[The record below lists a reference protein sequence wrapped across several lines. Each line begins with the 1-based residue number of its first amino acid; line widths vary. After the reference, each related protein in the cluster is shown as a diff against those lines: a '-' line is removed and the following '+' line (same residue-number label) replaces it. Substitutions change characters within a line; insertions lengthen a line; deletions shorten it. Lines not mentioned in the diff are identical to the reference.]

1 MIPDIIRKNA
11 IWLFGVLV
19 GLALKE
25 ALTSIVPHF
34 LSPDDGVRGN
44 HIAEFWRLFIFVV
57 VAVRFFFGATVYFD
71 DAYERCDYVPKD
83 APPNTPPVNP
93 YKSKSFG
100 ADFLFGFFHFVLF
113 AALSMTLENHTSHFG
128 RHDLVRELS
137 FLGLLCLILCYDL
150 FWLLMNWKNSTYH
163 LIKRWTV
170 LNLITVSFVLFVF
183 FLVWFVYYLQGVGF
197 NLRLAE
203 AIALIPVLLASGV
216 DIIEL
221 IMGKPIVKDFF
232 TKTGRRIA
240 SIGDSSPG

>member
-25 ALTSIVPHF
+25 ALTAIVPHF
-34 LSPDDGVRGN
+34 LNPTDGVRGN
-44 HIAEFWRLFIFVV
+44 HIAEFWRLFVFVV

-83 APPNTPPVNP
+83 APVGTPPVSQ
-93 YKSKSFG
+93 YESKSFG

-113 AALSMTLENHTSHFG
+113 AALAMTLENHTAHFG

-137 FLGLLCLILCYDL
+137 FIGLLCLILFYDV

-163 LIKRWTV
+163 LIKRWTALNFITIGCV
-170 LNLITVSFVLFVF
+170 LLVFLI
-183 FLVWFVYYLQGVGF
+183 VWLIYFWRGVGF
-197 NLRLAE
+197 NLHLAE

-221 IMGKPIVKDFF
+221 IMGKPIVKNFF
-232 TKTGRRIA
+232 TKTGGKIA
-240 SIGDSSPG
+240 SIGDSSPR